1 MSNIQAGQD
10 ESGSAY
16 RWVILLVTWAAFLLS
31 FIDRLAWGNVA
42 VSVGASLGMSIA
54 ALGVFVTAFYVGYV
68 AANAIGGFFTDW
80 LGGRLMLM
88 AALVPLGVFTFLF
101 SFTESVVT
109 GLVLQGLMGLSAG
122 VDYSACVKLITSW
135 FGIRDR
141 GRAMGLFLTGSSLG
155 VVTTNL
161 IVPPLL
167 TSLGWTGVYR
177 GLGIMTSIFGVICF
191 LALRDSPS
199 KLAQKTREKPQFALL
214 FRNRDLLFLALAG
227 FGALWGTWG
236 FAFWAN
242 ALMIKGHHLS
252 VEKAGYI
259 VAFFGIG
266 AVIAKPLVGLISDWL
281 GGIRKVPSIIC
292 LAVFVLMLLI
302 FGRLETESAFL
313 IAAPLLGVTAFV
325 YSPLMA
331 AMIAEAA
338 GRSLAG
344 SATGLTNAIWQL
356 GSVIVPLAV
365 GFVFQATQSF
375 NAAFI
380 TLAAGPLFGLLCML
394 VVREPE
400 KF

>member
-1 MSNIQAGQD
+1 MSNTQAGQD

-54 ALGVFVTAFYVGYV
+54 ALGIFVTAFYVGYV

-88 AALVPLGVFTFLF
+88 AALVPLGAFTFLF
-101 SFTESVVT
+101 SFTESVGT

-141 GRAMGLFLTGSSLG
+141 GRAIGLFLTGSSLG

-161 IVPPLL
+161 IVPALL

-177 GLGIMTSIFGVICF
+177 GLGIMTSIFGVISF

-199 KLAQKTREKPQFALL
+199 KLARTTREKPQFALL

-266 AVIAKPLVGLISDWL
+266 AVIAKPLVGFISDWL
-281 GGIRKVPSIIC
+281 GGIRKVPSIVC
-292 LAVFVLMLLI
+292 LAAFVLMLLI

-331 AMIAEAA
+331 AMIAEVA

-344 SATGLTNAIWQL
+344 SATGLTNAMWQL

-375 NAAFI
+375 NAAFA

>member
-1 MSNIQAGQD
+1 MLIRAETKGETSMSNIQAGQD

-54 ALGVFVTAFYVGYV
+54 ALGIFVTAFYVGYV

-177 GLGIMTSIFGVICF
+177 GLGII
-191 LALRDSPS
+191 LA
-199 KLAQKTREKPQFALL
+199 
-214 FRNRDLLFLALAG
+214 
-227 FGALWGTWG
+227 
-236 FAFWAN
+236 
-242 ALMIKGHHLS
+242 
-252 VEKAGYI
+252 
-259 VAFFGIG
+259 
-266 AVIAKPLVGLISDWL
+266 
-281 GGIRKVPSIIC
+281 
-292 LAVFVLMLLI
+292 
-302 FGRLETESAFL
+302 
-313 IAAPLLGVTAFV
+313 
-325 YSPLMA
+325 
-331 AMIAEAA
+331 
-338 GRSLAG
+338 
-344 SATGLTNAIWQL
+344 
-356 GSVIVPLAV
+356 
-365 GFVFQATQSF
+365 
-375 NAAFI
+375 
-380 TLAAGPLFGLLCML
+380 
-394 VVREPE
+394 
-400 KF
+400 